1 MPSNGG
7 RMWGMH
13 IKDSQRISGLS
24 MVGISERVS
33 VGVKFGYGIVDFA
46 FNTAFLEKGKP
57 VYKAG

>member
-1 MPSNGG
+1 
-7 RMWGMH
+7 MWGMH

-46 FNTAFLEKGKP
+46 FNPAFLEKGKP